1 MRPAWSVLL
10 LTTLLGA
17 GQGLFLALFALD
29 AWDAARGQASLAPWF
44 VAAAVLGS
52 LVLTGGGLAASFFH
66 LGHPERAWRAAAMW
80 RTSWLSREVIVLPAF
95 MASVAA
101 YGLGHA
107 LGWPASG
114 PAGTLA
120 IGALGL
126 VLCTALFVCTAMIYA
141 CLRFLQEWHSP
152 LTVVNYVLFGCAS
165 GLMLATGF
173 AALVEPPLVPK

>member
-1 MRPAWSVLL
+1 
-10 LTTLLGA
+10 
-17 GQGLFLALFALD
+17 
-29 AWDAARGQASLAPWF
+29 
-44 VAAAVLGS
+44 
-52 LVLTGGGLAASFFH
+52 
-66 LGHPERAWRAAAMW
+66 MW

-95 MASVAA
+95 MACVFA

-126 VLCTALFVCTAMIYA
+126 VLCAALFVCTAMIYA

-165 GLMLATGF
+165 GLMLAAGF
-173 AALVEPPLVPK
+173 AALVEPPLDPAARGVGGGSHARGARHARREPGPQCAAASRSRRCRPRSA